1 LIYVSLGTARNIQPS
16 TFRII
21 AEACDGLG
29 LQVVMSLGGRRD
41 PEMFVN
47 LPGDPLI
54 VREAPQLELIK
65 IAKIVIN
72 HAGINTVLET
82 LMEGK
87 PMIAIPITHDQPALA
102 ARLAWL
108 HVAEVIPER
117 RLAAKP
123 LRLAICRVLNDA
135 SYGEAAREIQD
146 KIQSGRGLERAVE
159 VIEETL
165 KRSIGKPSRRHTGN

>member
-1 LIYVSLGTARNIQPS
+1 M
-16 TFRII
+16 FRVI

-41 PEMFVN
+41 PKMLVG
-47 LPGDPLI
+47 LSKDLL
-54 VREAPQLELIK
+54 VVKEAPQLELIK
-65 IAKIVIN
+65 IAAIVIN

-117 RLAAKP
+117 RLSTGG
-123 LRLAICRVLNDA
+123 LRSAILRVLNDS
-135 SYGEAAREIQD
+135 SYGFIAREIQD
-146 KIQSGRGLERAVE
+146 KIKAGRGLERAVE
-159 VIEETL
+159 VIERRL
-165 KRSIGKPSRRHTGN
+165 NDRPVQHLGGKHGQALISE